1 MKYFFHVKVVLGSKD
16 QNMFTRQHNVNAKI
30 DTNMKT
36 ISKTKVIYL
45 CVVIVSCSSQEIYI
59 RVIVQYY

>member
-1 MKYFFHVKVVLGSKD
+1 
-16 QNMFTRQHNVNAKI
+16 MFTRQHNVNAKI